1 MTETETRIVPIP
13 PHMVVTMW
21 PYLKPFIRKGLR
33 AATDL
38 TMIQIVDD
46 ISAGTDQ
53 LWAIFVDGKPCG
65 AFITALL
72 EEPTSFYL
80 GVYALGGRG
89 LDRWADLLGET
100 MAAYGMQVG
109 ASCVR
114 FHGREAWSRVLPSY
128 HITGRNA
135 YNGHALFERTLQ

>member
-1 MTETETRIVPIP
+1 MTSETKIIPIP

-21 PYLKPFIRKGLR
+21 PYCKPWIRKGLR

-38 TMIQIVDD
+38 TMLQVVDD

-53 LWAIFVDGKPCG
+53 LWMIFVDGKPVG
-65 AFITALL
+65 AFLTALF

-80 GVYALGGRG
+80 GVYALGGRD
-89 LDRWADLLGET
+89 LNRWADLLGET
-100 MAAYGMQVG
+100 MADYGMQVG

-128 HITGRNA
+128 QITGQHPS
-135 YNGHALFERTLQ
+135 GHALFERVLQ

>member
-1 MTETETRIVPIP
+1 MTTETKIIPIP

-21 PYLKPFIRKGLR
+21 PYCKPWIRKGLR

-38 TMIQIVDD
+38 TMLQIVED

-53 LWAIFVDGKPCG
+53 LWAIFVDGKPVG
-65 AFITALL
+65 AFLTALF
-72 EEPTSFYL
+72 EEPTSFYV

-89 LDRWADLLGET
+89 LNRWSDLLGET

-109 ASCVR
+109 ASSVR

-128 HITGRNA
+128 HITGRNPDH
-135 YNGHALFERTLQ
+135 GHALFERVLQ

>member
-1 MTETETRIVPIP
+1 MTTETKIVAIP
-13 PHMVVTMW
+13 PHLIVEMW
-21 PYLKPFIRKGLR
+21 PYCKPFIRKGLR

-38 TMIQIVDD
+38 TMLQVVKD

-53 LWAIFVDGKPCG
+53 LWAIFLDGKPVG
-65 AFITALL
+65 AFLTALF
-72 EEPTSFYL
+72 EEETSFYV

-89 LDRWADLLGET
+89 LNRWADLLGET
-100 MAAYGMQVG
+100 MADYGMQVG

-128 HITGRNA
+128 HITGQHSS
-135 YNGHALFERTLQ
+135 GHALFERVLQ

>member
-1 MTETETRIVPIP
+1 MTNAETKIIAIP

-33 AATDL
+33 VATDL
-38 TMIQIVDD
+38 TMLQVVED

-53 LWAIFVDGKPCG
+53 LWAIFVDGKPAG
-65 AFITALL
+65 AFLTALF
-72 EEPTSFYL
+72 EEPTSFYV

-89 LDRWADLLGET
+89 LDRWAGLLGET

-128 HITGRNA
+128 HITGRHDA
-135 YNGHALFERTLQ
+135 GHAVYERRLN

>member
-1 MTETETRIVPIP
+1 MMTTEPKIVAIP

-38 TMIQIVDD
+38 TMLQIVED

-53 LWAIFVDGKPCG
+53 LWAIFDNGKPVG
-65 AFITALL
+65 AFLTALF
-72 EEPTSFYL
+72 EEPTTFYV

-89 LDRWADLLGET
+89 LNRWADLLGET

-128 HITGRNA
+128 QITGQHSS
-135 YNGHALFERTLQ
+135 GHALFERVLQ

>member
-1 MTETETRIVPIP
+1 MTSETKIIAIP
-13 PHMVVTMW
+13 PHMVVEMW

-38 TMIQIVDD
+38 TMLQIVKD

-53 LWAIFVDGKPCG
+53 LWAIFLDGKPVG
-65 AFITALL
+65 AFLTAFF
-72 EEPTSFYL
+72 EEETSFYV

-89 LDRWADLLGET
+89 LNRWADLLGET

-128 HITGRNA
+128 QITQRNA
-135 YNGHALFERTLQ
+135 KQGHALFERVLQ

>member
-1 MTETETRIVPIP
+1 MTNTETKIIAIP

-33 AATDL
+33 VATDL
-38 TMIQIVDD
+38 TMLQVVED

-53 LWAIFVDGKPCG
+53 LWAIFVDGKPAG
-65 AFITALL
+65 AFLTALF
-72 EEPTSFYL
+72 EEPTSFY
-80 GVYALGGRG
+80 V
-89 LDRWADLLGET
+89 ET

-128 HITGRNA
+128 HITGRHDA
-135 YNGHALFERTLQ
+135 GHAVYERRLN